1 MNENYI
7 IPKGVDPLINKFCLT
22 IGLLPSSYLIS
33 LTYEEQILCIGK
45 YLDEQVMP
53 ALNNNAEAVAQLQLL
68 FTDLKNYVENYFD
81 NLDVQ
86 EEINNKLDEMS
97 EDGYFDN
104 LLNNY
109 LNIFKLYD
117 TTEEMIADY
126 SNLVDGQTIVTLGYY
141 NVNDKGGS
149 YFKITDTL
157 DNTKYQI
164 SLGGGLYAEMLV
176 GDSVNIKQFGANED
190 GSTADTTAFSNAITC
205 LTKNNCKTLV
215 LNNEKSYLITSKLTL
230 DSISI
235 IGNNS
240 TIIYE
245 HVPGS
250 ENYPFHFT
258 GENFKI
264 ENLNFDLG
272 DSTYL
277 SPAIRLQN
285 CTNVEIVN
293 GYYTHYIDLYS
304 NNKNIVQRNLRFTDK
319 AGLTVR
325 ELLDNTTE
333 NILFENCICSRGEY
347 PDEVIWI
354 VSSYGT
360 IKNVKCVNCT
370 FIHQGGTEN
379 CIAISAYYN
388 GSLTENV
395 IFENCIFNCQVTGY
409 HGIHIGGSTSGT
421 PGNVKKVL
429 FKDSRFNLSVFS
441 DNYIVC
447 RNHKNR
453 EDVIFDNCTINVS
466 GSTRYGFWDC
476 TFKDSYVNIDSQSYS
491 FRRCDFNNCNLI
503 TDDSSYSTVGACN
516 IVNTKMS
523 CKGLVN
529 VINVNQ
535 YGAENET
542 KIINCDIT
550 TIGDTVFQTA
560 SNSGKIYLQ
569 DTKITNPVNSTV
581 FSSVSVTGDC
591 YYTIKNCDI
600 ATGYS
605 KLSNYN
611 THAKLN
617 IDNLTINNQPIAIDI
632 NDIDTNTRLAMQLNT
647 LILAPIGT
655 GLYYRKTSDGNA
667 PGNFTLY
674 GA

>member
-1 MNENYI
+1 MNKIKTVKIKEEDGSISEESY
-7 IPKGVDPLINKFCLT
+7 T
-22 IGLLPSSYLIS
+22 IAA
-33 LTYEEQILCIGK
+33 
-45 YLDEQVMP
+45 D
-53 ALNNNAEAVAQLQLL
+53 AVNI
-68 FTDLKNYVENYFD
+68 DMSNGD
-81 NLDVQ
+81 NLQDTVGNIDIDEDGNIAKQ
-86 EEINNKLDEMS
+86 LKIIKNKLNKEPYYYNSVADMKA
-97 EDGYFDN
+97 DT
-104 LLNNY
+104 
-109 LNIFKLYD
+109 KLKAGD
-117 TTEEMIADY
+117 IA
-126 SNLVDGQTIVTLGYY
+126 ITLGYY
-141 NVNDKGGS
+141 DKG
-149 YFKITDTL
+149 
-157 DNTKYQI
+157 DNGNSIFFISNLISNSFFQI
-164 SLGGGLYAEMLV
+164 ELQNGLFANLFINN
-176 GDSVNIKQFGANED
+176 SVNIKQFGAIED
-190 GSTADTTAFSNAITC
+190 GVTADTAAFSNAILC
-205 LTKNNCKTLV
+205 LTKNNCKTLI
-215 LNNEKSYLITSKLTL
+215 LNNKKKYLITSKLIL
-230 DSISI
+230 NSISI

-245 HVPGS
+245 HIPGS

-264 ENLNFDLG
+264 ENLNFNLG

-285 CTNVEIVN
+285 CTNVLIEN
-293 GYYTHYIDLYS
+293 GSYTHFIDLYS
-304 NNKNIVQRNLRFTDK
+304 NNKNIIQRNLRFTDK

-325 ELLDNTTE
+325 ELFDNTTE
-333 NILFENCICSRGEY
+333 NILFENCICNRGEY

-370 FIHQGGTEN
+370 FIHAGGTEN
-379 CIAISAYYN
+379 CVAVSAYRQ

-395 IFENCIFNCQVTGY
+395 TFENCIFNCKITGY
-409 HGIHIGGSTSGT
+409 HGFHMGGSTSDT
-421 PGNVKKVL
+421 PGNIKKII
-429 FKDSRFNLSVFS
+429 FKDCRFLLTCYS

-447 RNHKNR
+447 RNHKDR
-453 EDVIFDNCTINVS
+453 KEVLFDNCNINVV

-476 TFKDSYVNIDSQSYS
+476 SFKDSSINIDSQTYA
-491 FRRCDFNNCNLI
+491 FGRCDFDKCNII
-503 TDDSSYSTVGACN
+503 TEDSSYSTVGACN
-516 IVNTKMS
+516 IIDSKIS
-523 CKGLVN
+523 CKGLAN

-550 TIGDTVFQTA
+550 TIGDTVFQVA

-591 YYTIKNCDI
+591 YYTLKNCDV
-600 ATGYS
+600 ATGYT

-617 IDNLTINNQPIAIDI
+617 IDNLTTNNQPIAIDI
-632 NDIDTNTRLAMQLNT
+632 SDIDTNTRLAMQLNT

-655 GLYYRKTSDGNA
+655 GLYYRKTSPGNA
-667 PGNFTLY
+667 SSNFTLY
-674 GA
+674 GGI